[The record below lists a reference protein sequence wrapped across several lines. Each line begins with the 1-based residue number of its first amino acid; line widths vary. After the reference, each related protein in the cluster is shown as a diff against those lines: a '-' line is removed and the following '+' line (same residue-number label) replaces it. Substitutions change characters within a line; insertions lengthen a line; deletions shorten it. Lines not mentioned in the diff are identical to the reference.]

1 MAEKICLLKKRGS
14 SSGGTPSAILSGEMF
29 NPYSASAFITH
40 PAQNTSVLTFG
51 QSYTNDTD
59 FIYTYVKNGT
69 STIKSTN
76 GGTYLVCYRIRDATT
91 HSINIVT
98 VNPGDVLLSIPPGT
112 DYYYH
117 IIKM

>member
-1 MAEKICLLKKRGS
+1 MAEIICSLKKRG

-40 PAQNTSVLTFG
+40 PAQNTSVLKFS
-51 QSYTNDTD
+51 QSYTDTD
-59 FIYTYVKNGT
+59 FIYTYVQNST

-76 GGTYLVCYRIRDATT
+76 GGTYLVCYRIKDATT
-91 HSINIVT
+91 HSINTVT
-98 VNPGDVLLSIPPGT
+98 VNPGDVLLSIPQGKE
-112 DYYYH
+112 YHYH